1 MTKVLVVGPPRSGTT
16 WFGQALGNSR
26 DTRYVHE
33 PDGDHEPYAFKAK
46 FGRHSQIVLRPGD
59 VAARYEK
66 LWTGAFAGGRRS
78 RSPQARLARRGFSAA
93 PTKHR
98 SAALRGETVP
108 YKLRGALAL
117 AAPLQPDPTPNVVV
131 KSVHACLSV
140 EWIDAVFA
148 PRILVVER
156 HPLNVL
162 SSWKQYSHGASPWM
176 LAALG
181 TYARRQWDLELP
193 VETESRF
200 ARQVMSLGVL
210 TGALHEASARHPEW
224 LVRRHEDF
232 CVDPSARFRELT
244 AELGLEYSEATEKY
258 LAESNQPGEG
268 YVTKRLTSTLPS
280 KWERE
285 LTAEELQEA
294 ADVFDLFPPQLGL
307 SAAMRER
314 EQLR

>member
-1 MTKVLVVGPPRSGTT
+1 MTKVLVIGPPRSGTT
-16 WFGQALGNSR
+16 WVGQALGRSY

-33 PDGDHEPYAFKAK
+33 PDGDHEPYALKAK
-46 FGRHSQIVLRPGD
+46 VGRSGQIVLRPGD

-66 LWTGAFAGGRRS
+66 LWTGAFAGGGRS
-78 RSPQARLARRGFSAA
+78 RSARERLARRGFG
-93 PTKHR
+93 TTRVIHR

-108 YKLRGALAL
+108 YKLRLALAL
-117 AAPLQPDPTPNVVV
+117 AAPLRPAPTANVVV
-131 KSVHACLSV
+131 KSVHACLAA

-162 SSWKQYSHGASPWM
+162 SSWKQHSHGAIPWM
-176 LAALG
+176 LAPLAA
-181 TYARRQWDLELP
+181 YAQREWDLELP

-210 TGALHEASARHPEW
+210 LGALHEATARNPEW
-224 LVRRHEDF
+224 LVRRHEDL
-232 CVDPSARFRELT
+232 CVDPAAGFRALT
-244 AELGLEYSEATEKY
+244 AELGLDYSEETERY
-258 LAESNQPGEG
+258 LEESNQPGEG

-280 KWERE
+280 KWQRE
-285 LTAEELQEA
+285 LTADELQEA
-294 ADVFDLFPPQLGL
+294 ADVFDLFPSSLGL

-314 EQLR
+314 EQPR